1 MTHRDEPDQDGPSRR
16 EDSRSATPTS
26 GPRVISADTIPRELL
41 DEDALRV
48 IARLER
54 QGFAAYLVGGCVRDL
69 LIGRTPKDFD
79 VATDAHPRQIKR
91 LFRNARVIGRRFKL
105 VHVVYGQHIIETATF
120 RSDPPGSEADLGD
133 PEGLEEDAVP
143 LDAEETSAALDD
155 LLITEDNEFGTAEQD
170 ARRRDFTVNGLFL
183 DPLRGVILDYVG
195 GIDDIERG
203 VLRTIGDPQKRMAED
218 PVRIL
223 RAIKFATRL
232 GFRIDERTWEAVIH
246 NAPRLARSAPPRVLE
261 EILRLLRSGSALG
274 AFRMLRAS
282 GALAVILPAVDQFLG
297 HPDDPAA
304 QPRGETFWRLLE
316 ALDADVHQGF
326 VPSTGVCIAL
336 LFLRIIEREADPA
349 TREGP
354 GPPPDLLTVTG
365 EVLEPIAFQTRLPRR
380 ETARARRIVFQQRR
394 FTQASSK
401 RFRPLMFLRSEDFP
415 EALELY
421 RLRVAAR
428 GQGWDLYEGWR
439 DRYRRALTGGP
450 GAGEGETNA
459 EAGAR
464 PVAGPDNGPGPGS
477 RPDRNEGRPRRR
489 RRGGRGRSG
498 SRDASGLGAGGD
510 AAFEPE

>member
-1 MTHRDEPDQDGPSRR
+1 
-16 EDSRSATPTS
+16 
-26 GPRVISADTIPRELL
+26 VL
-41 DEDALRV
+41 
-48 IARLER
+48 
-54 QGFAAYLVGGCVRDL
+54 
-69 LIGRTPKDFD
+69 
-79 VATDAHPRQIKR
+79 
-91 LFRNARVIGRRFKL
+91 
-105 VHVVYGQHIIETATF
+105 
-120 RSDPPGSEADLGD
+120 
-133 PEGLEEDAVP
+133 
-143 LDAEETSAALDD
+143 
-155 LLITEDNEFGTAEQD
+155 
-170 ARRRDFTVNGLFL
+170 
-183 DPLRGVILDYVG
+183 LDYVEG
-195 GIDDIERG
+195 LADLEAG
-203 VLRTIGDPQKRMAED
+203 VLRTIGTPPVRFAED

-232 GFRIDERTWEAVIH
+232 GFRIDERTWEAMIH

-282 GALAVILPAVDQFLG
+282 GALAVILPPVDHFLG

-304 QPRGETFWRLLE
+304 QPRAETFWRLLE

-439 DRYRRALTGGP
+439 DRYRRALTAGP
-450 GAGEGETNA
+450 GEGEFA
-459 EAGAR
+459 ADAAGGG
-464 PVAGPDNGPGPGS
+464 PPGEGSGAGSGS
-477 RPDRNEGRPRRR
+477 RPDRGDGRPRRR
-489 RRGGRGRSG
+489 RRGGRRTG
-498 SRDASGLGAGGD
+498 SRGAPGSPAPGGP
-510 AAFEPE
+510 AFEPE